1 MKKVYEST
9 QIFVNFILESK
20 WADLS
25 FREKMKNN
33 EKMRFYLADK
43 NKNKFSPEVNIGLQ
57 TTKYLLKPMPFRNLL
72 ADFGHFC
79 QIDL

>member
-1 MKKVYEST
+1 
-9 QIFVNFILESK
+9 
-20 WADLS
+20 
-25 FREKMKNN
+25 MKNN

-43 NKNKFSPEVNIGLQ
+43 NKNKFSPEVNIGLK

-79 QIDL
+79 